1 MRQKIQLEDCTIH
14 DLRRS
19 LGARMASANVNIALV
34 KDALHHNDIKTTLAV
49 YARTQDHAVKSAKEL
64 LQNQWLEGAG
74 LIRNN

>member
-1 MRQKIQLEDCTIH
+1 
-14 DLRRS
+14 
-19 LGARMASANVNIALV
+19 MASANVNIALV